1 MQDKSLFAFSSQI
14 LKKKEFQKFDFSLD
28 LCFLSSP
35 SPSIE
40 IFFWVLFY
48 HFYIAVSS
56 VPVVLVVLKEPKK
69 SGTEIHQMP
78 ITWNKWPI
86 FCIWTFTIII
96 YSIHRQ
102 KLSNPIAEQKAG
114 GIFMGSTA
122 ILIMLYWY
130 VYVGNYNTSN
140 FYIEIIRGELEMN
153 SRFGYLKKAFQ
164 FLI

>member
-1 MQDKSLFAFSSQI
+1 M
-14 LKKKEFQKFDFSLD
+14 
-28 LCFLSSP
+28 
-35 SPSIE
+35 
-40 IFFWVLFY
+40 
-48 HFYIAVSS
+48 SS